1 MYSAS
6 LLAILLALCLG
17 IAVAVQSVNYKVEG
31 LLIES
36 AGRGLVQSATTLAES
51 LNRVLFEHDLQ
62 SRMIAQGPV
71 LRRSD
76 SDALATY
83 IRSLKSTWP
92 EYMGLQVV
100 DAVGTVIAA
109 TDASLIGDNASRRVW
124 YKTLSEGG
132 RIDLRGADL
141 FDGAHRMM
149 LFPAPILGDEGQ
161 FLGAV
166 VLQVGLQSMDFILDG
181 ARRSPA
187 LRSPGA
193 RLDYQLV
200 TDDGMVLYDSSIH
213 EQRSE
218 RHAERGHTTLN
229 GSGKIGYREELHP
242 QRHVSVITGYA
253 PVNRYGQ
260 VPGWQWTVLVRTD
273 RDAILTPFHRLMAT
287 TMIWGGLGLLIFVAI
302 LLWIIGRLKRASA
315 APASVP
321 AGVSTA
327 VIANVRP
334 PMQGAGQNMGS
345 RAVVG
350 KSQPSRADEGRPT
363 LADPLTVDRR
373 RWEELGQW
381 VRLAEVNR
389 VCLFKNHREDGELW
403 ASRRYE
409 WIGLGEVS
417 RTEWSQW
424 FSWSLRAKGFSRW
437 EHTLA
442 QGHVISGAV
451 TTFPAAEAAALM
463 SCGIHTVLVVPLCI
477 DGEWWGFVEF
487 DHCFTERVWSAPEE
501 QGLRA
506 MVELLQTVIQQAAG
520 EEHLQRLLAII
531 DTVLESTA
539 DGILVV
545 DQQGNLVNFN
555 QRLVAMWNLPDAVT
569 ESRLTEEIMGWMMRQ
584 LKIPDVLLRTMS
596 ELGSEPDVESY
607 DILELQDGRM
617 VERLSKPRKEGDQC
631 DGRIWIFRES
641 IALKPTT
648 LSVHSSQ

>member
-1 MYSAS
+1 MRMLPRTYFMYSAS

-83 IRSLKSTWP
+83 VRSLKSTWP

-149 LFPAPILGDEGQ
+149 LFPAPIVGDEGQ

-242 QRHVSVITGYA
+242 HRHVSVITGYA

-287 TMIWGGLGLLIFVAI
+287 TMIWGGLGLLIF
-302 LLWIIGRLKRASA
+302 
-315 APASVP
+315 
-321 AGVSTA
+321 
-327 VIANVRP
+327 
-334 PMQGAGQNMGS
+334 
-345 RAVVG
+345 
-350 KSQPSRADEGRPT
+350 
-363 LADPLTVDRR
+363 
-373 RWEELGQW
+373 
-381 VRLAEVNR
+381 
-389 VCLFKNHREDGELW
+389 
-403 ASRRYE
+403 
-409 WIGLGEVS
+409 
-417 RTEWSQW
+417 
-424 FSWSLRAKGFSRW
+424 
-437 EHTLA
+437 
-442 QGHVISGAV
+442 
-451 TTFPAAEAAALM
+451 
-463 SCGIHTVLVVPLCI
+463 
-477 DGEWWGFVEF
+477 
-487 DHCFTERVWSAPEE
+487 
-501 QGLRA
+501 
-506 MVELLQTVIQQAAG
+506 
-520 EEHLQRLLAII
+520 
-531 DTVLESTA
+531 
-539 DGILVV
+539 
-545 DQQGNLVNFN
+545 
-555 QRLVAMWNLPDAVT
+555 
-569 ESRLTEEIMGWMMRQ
+569 
-584 LKIPDVLLRTMS
+584 
-596 ELGSEPDVESY
+596 
-607 DILELQDGRM
+607 
-617 VERLSKPRKEGDQC
+617 
-631 DGRIWIFRES
+631 
-641 IALKPTT
+641 
-648 LSVHSSQ
+648 